1 MISCDSISKLLQ
13 TGVIT
18 LLGLGTIPAEE
29 PATAAAIGRAIFQD
43 TNLSR
48 PKGQACISC
57 HDPNHAFADSR
68 QVSPGA
74 APSIKGT
81 RNAPSLMYA
90 ALIPPMAFD
99 DFILPNG
106 SEAYAW
112 EGGLFHDGRAQ
123 DLFEQVQEPFFNPR
137 EMNLPGPD
145 ALAEALRK
153 SSYAPGFQKWIGN
166 KAWKN
171 DEQLNYFA
179 YRSLVEF
186 LKEPFFRPFD
196 SRFDAYQGGEK
207 NILTKTEKRGLKIFK
222 TTAACAD
229 CHFLHAKSWTAPL
242 LSDFGYDNLGVPS
255 LGQKDPGLFA
265 VTDDP
270 EDMGKFKAPSLRNI
284 ALTAPYMHNGSIP
297 TLREVLEFYNVRD
310 LQPPRWPK
318 TDYPKTVNHDDMG
331 DLGLSEQEIDELLAF
346 LKTLS
351 DRSLLKKPKGQLF
364 PNAPAGT
371 PGTLDR
377 KLHFPDWTHRLHPA
391 FPGK

>member
-1 MISCDSISKLLQ
+1 MISCGSISKFLR

-29 PATAAAIGRAIFQD
+29 PPTAAAIGRAIFQD

-68 QVSPGA
+68 QASPGA
-74 APSIKGT
+74 APNIKGT
-81 RNAPSLMYA
+81 RNTPSLMYA
-90 ALIPPMAFD
+90 ALIPAMAFD
-99 DFILPNG
+99 DFFLPDG

-123 DLFEQVQEPFFNPR
+123 DLFEQVQEPFFNPK
-137 EMNLPGPD
+137 EMNLPGPK
-145 ALAEALRK
+145 ALAAALRK
-153 SSYAPGFQKWIGN
+153 SSYAPSFQKWIGN

-171 DEQLNYFA
+171 DEQLNYYA

-196 SRFDAYQGGEK
+196 SRFDAYQAGEK

-229 CHFLHAKSWTAPL
+229 CHFLHSKSWTAPL

-265 VTDDP
+265 VSDDP

-297 TLREVLEFYNVRD
+297 TLREVLEFYNARD

-318 TDYPKTVNHDDMG
+318 TDYPETVNHDDMG

-351 DRSLLKKPKGQLF
+351 DRSLLKKPKEQLF

-371 PGTLDR
+371 PSTLDR
-377 KLHFPDWTHRLHPA
+377 KLYFPDWTHRLHPA

>member
-1 MISCDSISKLLQ
+1 MISCDSIWKLLQ

-18 LLGLGTIPAEE
+18 LLSSGTIPAEE

-68 QVSPGA
+68 QVSLGA

-99 DFILPNG
+99 DFILPKG

-123 DLFEQVQEPFFNPR
+123 DLFEQVQEPFFNPK

-207 NILTKTEKRGLKIFK
+207 TSSLKQKNGGLKFSK
-222 TTAACAD
+222 
-229 CHFLHAKSWTAPL
+229 
-242 LSDFGYDNLGVPS
+242 
-255 LGQKDPGLFA
+255 
-265 VTDDP
+265 
-270 EDMGKFKAPSLRNI
+270 
-284 ALTAPYMHNGSIP
+284 
-297 TLREVLEFYNVRD
+297 
-310 LQPPRWPK
+310 PPRPAPTATSFTPK
-318 TDYPKTVNHDDMG
+318 AGPLPSSVTSDMII
-331 DLGLSEQEIDELLAF
+331 SVF
-346 LKTLS
+346 LPS
-351 DRSLLKKPKGQLF
+351 DKR
-364 PNAPAGT
+364 T
-371 PGTLDR
+371 PG
-377 KLHFPDWTHRLHPA
+377 FSP
-391 FPGK
+391 